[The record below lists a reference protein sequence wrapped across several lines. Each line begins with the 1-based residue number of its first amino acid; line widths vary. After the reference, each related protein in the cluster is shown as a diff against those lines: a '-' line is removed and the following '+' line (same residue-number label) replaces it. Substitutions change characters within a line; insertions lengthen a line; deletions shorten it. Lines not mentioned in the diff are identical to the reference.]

1 MRVYVLMRVS
11 CHMLCVFV
19 LKNTPQ
25 QTTMLILLSR
35 QISKGLTLQDES
47 INICAVCLKS
57 ILHHLSIY
65 CYCLLFQ
72 VVLL

>member
-1 MRVYVLMRVS
+1 MAQPVIVFDMIIMSGQLTYLQRLMRVYVLMRVS

-35 QISKGLTLQDES
+35 QISKGD
-47 INICAVCLKS
+47 
-57 ILHHLSIY
+57 
-65 CYCLLFQ
+65 
-72 VVLL
+72 